1 MELTPIR
8 IPGKRRQKGAPPLV
22 FVTRKKDDDG
32 TRKKKRQK
40 TTAKARKPKASYLE
54 RQLPLEIVERI
65 FWASENVNFARSGP
79 RVGQL
84 LSGAST
90 RRETFLRAFAPTWD
104 VWFGCARGGPGEG
117 VRIAS
122 YHDWRQDAARFGGNP
137 EFQSALLQY
146 SWVDVSFILSCM
158 DSWAHR
164 NARDRF
170 FQPQK
175 LWGDSAAFP
184 LPENEDDGGIGA
196 FASAGRYF
204 EHDYDAFRAN
214 LDLDLPALA
223 ADEPP
228 GWVEVHC
235 ETQIPEGLLTGP
247 WDEEAARK
255 LFWLFRAGA
264 RLSADQTWETT
275 LEGFHNAMRA
285 GPEGGRAGT
294 VNMPVVRMLL
304 LLAGNHWPAHVASA
318 EIDKLKDKAHELVY
332 SQDRDAYDQ
341 NAHVVNMLEQKYP
354 ATTTDT

>member
-137 EFQSALLQY
+137 EFQAS
-146 SWVDVSFILSCM
+146 
-158 DSWAHR
+158 
-164 NARDRF
+164 
-170 FQPQK
+170 
-175 LWGDSAAFP
+175 P
-184 LPENEDDGGIGA
+184 LPG
-196 FASAGRYF
+196 SSVSCVGR
-204 EHDYDAFRAN
+204 
-214 LDLDLPALA
+214 
-223 ADEPP
+223 
-228 GWVEVHC
+228 
-235 ETQIPEGLLTGP
+235 ET
-247 WDEEAARK
+247 
-255 LFWLFRAGA
+255 
-264 RLSADQTWETT
+264 
-275 LEGFHNAMRA
+275 N
-285 GPEGGRAGT
+285 GR
-294 VNMPVVRMLL
+294 
-304 LLAGNHWPAHVASA
+304 
-318 EIDKLKDKAHELVY
+318 I
-332 SQDRDAYDQ
+332 
-341 NAHVVNMLEQKYP
+341 
-354 ATTTDT
+354 